1 MTRQEPYADRREAGR
16 DLAER
21 LRDYAGRDDVV
32 VLGLPR
38 GGVPV
43 AAVVAEALAVPLDV
57 VVVRKLGVPGQ
68 PELAMGA
75 ITGVGEDV
83 VLVRNERVLGHSG
96 VREHAFQRVLAAE
109 RAELR
114 RREQLYRGDRP
125 PVSVRGKVVLLV
137 DDGLATG
144 SSMRAAIAALRRQEP
159 ARLVVA
165 VPVGSASSCVAVG
178 READD
183 VVCAWA
189 PEPFY
194 GVGQGYYDFS
204 QTSDA
209 EVRDLLAA
217 SRAQWEGA
225 AADGAARAGDGVSPP
240 EDRPVRGP
248 VPREPAGHHSPVR
261 EQAVRI
267 PVGWATLDADLNVPR
282 EPRAVVVFAHG
293 SGSGRHSPRNRHV
306 AAALNR
312 AGYATLLMDL
322 LTEDEERVDLRTR
335 ELRFD
340 IGLLATRLTGA
351 VDWWTAEHGTDLPVI
366 TFGASTGAAAA
377 LITAAERSAVV
388 GVVSRGGRPDL
399 AGGALGRV
407 VVPVLLVVGGLDHQV
422 LDLNRHA
429 AAAIAGPVELAV
441 VPGATHL
448 FEEPGTLDEVVRL
461 TVDALDR
468 WLTPP
473 AA

>member
-1 MTRQEPYADRREAGR
+1 MTRQEPYADRREAGQA
-16 DLAER
+16 LAEQ
-21 LRDYAGRDDVV
+21 LGEYAGRDDVV

-43 AAVVAEALAVPLDV
+43 AAVVARALGVPLDV

-75 ITGVGEDV
+75 ITGVGRDV
-83 VLVRNERVLGHSG
+83 VVVRNERVLGHTG
-96 VREHAFQRVLAAE
+96 VREHAFHRVLAAE
-109 RAELR
+109 KAELR
-114 RREQLYRGDRP
+114 RREELYRGDRP
-125 PVSVRGKVVLLV
+125 PLPVHGKVVLVV

-165 VPVGSASSCVAVG
+165 VPVGSASSCAAVG

-183 VVCAWA
+183 VVCTWA

-217 SRAQWEGA
+217 SRARWETA
-225 AADGAARAGDGVSPP
+225 TADGGRGRADP
-240 EDRPVRGP
+240 EEVPGNDHDAPRGGAP
-248 VPREPAGHHSPVR
+248 GRRSPVHER
-261 EQAVRI
+261 AVRI
-267 PVGWATLDADLNVPR
+267 PVGWATLDADLAVPEQAR
-282 EPRAVVVFAHG
+282 SVVVFAHG
-293 SGSGRHSPRNRHV
+293 SGSSRRSPRNRHV

-312 AGYATLLMDL
+312 AGHATLLMDL
-322 LTEDEERVDLRTR
+322 LTAEEERIDLRTR

-351 VDWWTAEHGTDLPVI
+351 VDWWTAEHGTELPMV

-377 LITAAERSAVV
+377 LVTAAERSAVV

-399 AGGALGRV
+399 AGSALERV
-407 VVPVLLVVGGLDHQV
+407 GVPVLLVVGGQDHQV
-422 LDLNRHA
+422 LDLNRRTA
-429 AAAIAGPVELAV
+429 ARIAGPVELAV

-461 TVDALDR
+461 TVEALDR
-468 WLTPP
+468 WLGPR

>member
-1 MTRQEPYADRREAGR
+1 MTREPYADRREAGWV
-16 DLAER
+16 LADE
-21 LRDYAGRDDVV
+21 LREYAGRDDVV

-43 AAVVAEALAVPLDV
+43 AAIVARALGAPLDV

-75 ITGVGEDV
+75 ITGVGDSLV
-83 VLVRNERVLGHSG
+83 VVRNETVLAHTRVGEEAFRRVLD
-96 VREHAFQRVLAAE
+96 AE
-109 RAELR
+109 TAELR
-114 RREQLYRGDRP
+114 RREKLYRGDRP
-125 PVSVRGKVVLLV
+125 RLPVRGKIALVV

-144 SSMRAAIAALRRQEP
+144 SSVRAAIAALRREEP

-165 VPVGSASSCVAVG
+165 VPVGSASSCAVVA
-178 READD
+178 READE

-209 EVRDLLAA
+209 EVRDALAA
-217 SRAQWEGA
+217 GRAVDDGGAGQSADGDGARRPADGEGA
-225 AADGAARAGDGVSPP
+225 RRPGDG
-240 EDRPVRGP
+240 GA
-248 VPREPAGHHSPVR
+248 RE
-261 EQAVRI
+261 EAVRI
-267 PVGWATLDADLNVPR
+267 PVGAAELDADLVVPAHAR
-282 EPRAVVVFAHG
+282 SVVIFAHG
-293 SGSGRHSPRNRHV
+293 SGSGRHSPRNRYV
-306 AAALNR
+306 AEALRR
-312 AGYATLLMDL
+312 AGHATLLMDL
-322 LTEDEERVDLRTR
+322 LTQDEEQVDLRTR

-340 IGLLATRLTGA
+340 IGLLATRLAAA
-351 VDWWTAEHGTDLPVI
+351 VDWWTARHGTDLPVV

-377 LITAAERSAVV
+377 LIAAAERPAVV

-407 VVPVLLVVGGLDHQV
+407 RVPVLLVVGGEDRQV
-422 LDLNRHA
+422 LELNRQA
-429 AAAIAGPVELAV
+429 AAALGGPVEIAV

-448 FEEPGTLDEVVRL
+448 FEEPGTLDEVIRL
-461 TVDALDR
+461 TVAALDR
-468 WLTPP
+468 WLAGRP
-473 AA
+473 A

>member
-1 MTRQEPYADRREAGR
+1 MTRQEPYADRREAGQV
-16 DLAER
+16 LADQ
-21 LRDYAGRDDVV
+21 LRVYAGRDDVV

-43 AAVVAEALAVPLDV
+43 AAIVARALGAPLDV
-57 VVVRKLGVPGQ
+57 IVVRKLGVPGQ

-75 ITGVGEDV
+75 ITGAGDTLV
-83 VLVRNERVLGHSG
+83 VVRNERVLAHTG
-96 VREHAFQRVLAAE
+96 VREEAFHRVLAAE
-109 RAELR
+109 TAELH

-125 PVSVRGKVVLLV
+125 ALPVRGKVALLV

-144 SSMRAAIAALRRQEP
+144 SSMRAAIVALRREEP

-165 VPVGSASSCVAVG
+165 VPVGSASSCALVG
-178 READD
+178 READE

-209 EVRDLLAA
+209 EVRDALATA
-217 SRAQWEGA
+217 RRTD
-225 AADGAARAGDGVSPP
+225 DGGRDGQV
-240 EDRPVRGP
+240 
-248 VPREPAGHHSPVR
+248 VR

-267 PVGWATLDADLNVPR
+267 QVGPVTLDADLAIPTHPR
-282 EPRAVVVFAHG
+282 SVVVFAHG

-306 AAALNR
+306 AQALRR
-312 AGYATLLMDL
+312 AGHATLLMDL
-322 LTEDEERVDLRTR
+322 LTEDEEGIDQRTR

-340 IGLLATRLTGA
+340 ISLLATRLTGA
-351 VDWWTAEHGTDLPVI
+351 VDWWTAQHGTDLPVI

-399 AGGALGRV
+399 AGAALGRV
-407 VVPVLLVVGGLDHQV
+407 RVPVLLVVGGEDHQV
-422 LDLNRHA
+422 LGLNQQA
-429 AAAIAGPVELAV
+429 AADLAGPAEIAV

-448 FEEPGTLDEVVRL
+448 FEEPGTLDEVIRL
-461 TVDALDR
+461 TVAALDR
-468 WLTPP
+468 WLGIATPP
-473 AA
+473 PADR

>member
-1 MTRQEPYADRREAGR
+1 MTREPYADRREAGWV
-16 DLAER
+16 LADQ
-21 LRDYAGRDDVV
+21 LGDYAAREDVV

-43 AAVVAEALAVPLDV
+43 AAIVARALGAPLDV

-75 ITGVGEDV
+75 ITGVGESV
-83 VLVRNERVLGHSG
+83 VVVRNETVLAHTGVGEEAFHRVLT
-96 VREHAFQRVLAAE
+96 AE
-109 RAELR
+109 TAELH
-114 RREQLYRGDRP
+114 RREELYRGDRP
-125 PVSVRGKVVLLV
+125 RLQVSGKIALIV

-144 SSMRAAIAALRRQEP
+144 SSMRAAIAALRREEP

-165 VPVGSASSCVAVG
+165 VPVGSAASCAVVA
-178 READD
+178 READE

-209 EVRDLLAA
+209 EVRDALATGRPA
-217 SRAQWEGA
+217 DD
-225 AADGAARAGDGVSPP
+225 DGARRSTDDVDARPPDGAH
-240 EDRPVRGP
+240 E
-248 VPREPAGHHSPVR
+248 E
-261 EQAVRI
+261 AVRI
-267 PVGWATLDADLNVPR
+267 PVGVAALDADLAVPAHAR
-282 EPRAVVVFAHG
+282 SVVVFAHG

-306 AAALNR
+306 AAALRR
-312 AGYATLLMDL
+312 AGHATLLMDL
-322 LTEDEERVDLRTR
+322 LTQEEEQVDLRTR

-340 IGLLATRLTGA
+340 IGLLATRLASA
-351 VDWWTAEHGTDLPVI
+351 VDWWTARHGTDLPVI

-377 LITAAERSAVV
+377 LITAAERPAVV

-399 AGGALGRV
+399 AGAALGRV
-407 VVPVLLVVGGLDHQV
+407 RVPVLLVVGGEDHQV
-422 LDLNRHA
+422 LELNRQA
-429 AAAIAGPVELAV
+429 AAALAGPVEIAV

-448 FEEPGTLDEVVRL
+448 FEEPGTLDEVIRL
-461 TVDALDR
+461 TVAALDR
-468 WLTPP
+468 WLAARP
-473 AA
+473 A